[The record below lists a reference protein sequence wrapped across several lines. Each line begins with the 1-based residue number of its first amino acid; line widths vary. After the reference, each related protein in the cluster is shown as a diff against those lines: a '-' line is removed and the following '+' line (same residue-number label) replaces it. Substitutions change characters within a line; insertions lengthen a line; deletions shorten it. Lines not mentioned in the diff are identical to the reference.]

1 MRVLIDTNILLD
13 FLLEREP
20 FKDDAEELFA
30 AIDSGQIIGYVT
42 ATTLTDIFYIARK
55 HTRSLEL
62 AREAVSST
70 LETMIIC
77 PVNRN
82 VLEAAFA
89 SGLIDFEDAVQ
100 IYSAIAQD
108 LDIIVTRDNKGFL
121 SSTIQVFSVRQL
133 LNQLQSTEN

>member
-1 MRVLIDTNILLD
+1 MKVLIDTNVLLD

-20 FKDDAEELFA
+20 FKKDAEDLFT

-70 LETMIIC
+70 LDTMTIC

-89 SGLIDFEDAVQ
+89 SGLTDFEDAVQ
-100 IYSAIAQD
+100 IYSAIAQN
-108 LDIIVTRDNKGFL
+108 LDAIVTRDAKGFV
-121 SSTIQVFSVRQL
+121 SSTIPVYSVQEL
-133 LNQLQSTEN
+133 LKRL

>member
-1 MRVLIDTNILLD
+1 MKVLVDTNVLLD

-20 FKDDAEELFA
+20 FKKDAEELFA

-70 LETMIIC
+70 LETMTIC
-77 PVNRN
+77 PINRN
-82 VLEAAFA
+82 VLEAAFV
-89 SGLIDFEDAVQ
+89 SSLTDFEDAVQ
-100 IYSAIAQD
+100 IYSAIAQN
-108 LDIIVTRDNKGFL
+108 LDAIVTRDTKGFV
-121 SSTIQVFSVRQL
+121 SSTIPVYSVQEL
-133 LNQLQSTEN
+133 LKRL

>member
-1 MRVLIDTNILLD
+1 MKVLIDTNVLLD

-20 FKDDAEELFA
+20 FKKDVEELFA
-30 AIDSGQIIGYVT
+30 AIDSGQIIGFVT

-70 LETMIIC
+70 LDTMTIC

-89 SGLIDFEDAVQ
+89 SGLTDFEDAVQ
-100 IYSAIAQD
+100 IYSAIAQN
-108 LDIIVTRDNKGFL
+108 LDAIVTRDAKGFV
-121 SSTIQVFSVRQL
+121 SSTIPVYSVQEL
-133 LNQLQSTEN
+133 LKRL

>member
-1 MRVLIDTNILLD
+1 MKVLLDTNVLLD

-20 FKDDAEELFA
+20 FKKDAEELFA
-30 AIDSGQIIGYVT
+30 AIDSGQIIGFVT

-70 LETMIIC
+70 LDTMTIC

-89 SGLIDFEDAVQ
+89 SGLTDFEDAVQ
-100 IYSAIAQD
+100 IYSAIAQN
-108 LDIIVTRDNKGFL
+108 LDAIVTRDAKGFV
-121 SSTIQVFSVRQL
+121 SSTIPVYAIQEL
-133 LNQLQSTEN
+133 LKRV

>member
-1 MRVLIDTNILLD
+1 MKVLVDTNVLLD

-20 FKDDAEELFA
+20 FKKDAEDLFT

-70 LETMIIC
+70 LETMTIC

-89 SGLIDFEDAVQ
+89 SGLTDFEDAVQ
-100 IYSAIAQD
+100 IYSAIAQN
-108 LDIIVTRDNKGFL
+108 LDAIVTRDVKGFV
-121 SSTIQVFSVRQL
+121 SSTIPVYSVQEL
-133 LNQLQSTEN
+133 LKRL

>member
-1 MRVLIDTNILLD
+1 
-13 FLLEREP
+13 LLEREP
-20 FKDDAEELFA
+20 FKKDAEDLFT

-70 LETMIIC
+70 LDTMTIC

-89 SGLIDFEDAVQ
+89 SGLTDFEDAVQ
-100 IYSAIAQD
+100 IYSAIAQN
-108 LDIIVTRDNKGFL
+108 LDAIVTRDAKGFV
-121 SSTIQVFSVRQL
+121 SSTIPVYSVQEL
-133 LNQLQSTEN
+133 LKRL

>member
-1 MRVLIDTNILLD
+1 MKVLVDTNVLLD

-20 FKDDAEELFA
+20 FKKDAEELFA

-70 LETMIIC
+70 LETMTIC
-77 PVNRN
+77 PINRN
-82 VLEAAFA
+82 VLEAAFT
-89 SGLIDFEDAVQ
+89 SGLTDFEDAVQ
-100 IYSAIAQD
+100 IYGAIAQN
-108 LDIIVTRDNKGFL
+108 LDAIVTRDAKGFV
-121 SSTIQVFSVRQL
+121 SSTIPVYSVQEL
-133 LNQLQSTEN
+133 LKRL

>member
-1 MRVLIDTNILLD
+1 MKILVDTNVLLD

-20 FKDDAEELFA
+20 FKKDAEELFA

-70 LETMIIC
+70 LETMTIC
-77 PVNRN
+77 PINRN
-82 VLEAAFA
+82 VLEAAFT
-89 SGLIDFEDAVQ
+89 SGLTDFEDAVQ
-100 IYSAIAQD
+100 IYSAIAQN
-108 LDIIVTRDNKGFL
+108 LDAIVTRDAKGFV
-121 SSTIQVFSVRQL
+121 SSTIPVYSVQEL
-133 LNQLQSTEN
+133 LKRL

>member
-1 MRVLIDTNILLD
+1 MKVLIDTNVLLD

-20 FKDDAEELFA
+20 FKKDAEDLFT
-30 AIDSGQIIGYVT
+30 AIDSGQIIGFVT

-70 LETMIIC
+70 LDTMTIC

-89 SGLIDFEDAVQ
+89 SGLTDFEDAVQ
-100 IYSAIAQD
+100 IYSAIAQN
-108 LDIIVTRDNKGFL
+108 LDAIVTRDAKGFV
-121 SSTIQVFSVRQL
+121 SSTIPVYSVQEL
-133 LNQLQSTEN
+133 LKRL

>member
-1 MRVLIDTNILLD
+1 MKALLDTNVLLD

-20 FKDDAEELFA
+20 FKKDAEELFA
-30 AIDSGQIIGYVT
+30 AIDSGQIIGFVT

-70 LETMIIC
+70 LDTMTIC

-89 SGLIDFEDAVQ
+89 SGLTDFEDAVQ
-100 IYSAIAQD
+100 IYSAIAQN
-108 LDIIVTRDNKGFL
+108 LDAIVTRDVKGFV
-121 SSTIQVFSVRQL
+121 SSTIPVYSVQEL
-133 LNQLQSTEN
+133 LKRL

>member
-1 MRVLIDTNILLD
+1 MKVLIDTNVLLD

-20 FKDDAEELFA
+20 FKKDAEELFA

-70 LETMIIC
+70 LETMTIC
-77 PVNRN
+77 PIDRN
-82 VLEAAFA
+82 VLEAAFT
-89 SGLIDFEDAVQ
+89 SGLTDFEDAVQ
-100 IYSAIAQD
+100 IYSAITQN
-108 LDIIVTRDNKGFL
+108 LDAIVTRDAKGFV
-121 SSTIQVFSVRQL
+121 SSTIPVYSVQEL
-133 LNQLQSTEN
+133 LKRL

>member
-1 MRVLIDTNILLD
+1 MKVLVDTNVLLD

-20 FKDDAEELFA
+20 FKKDAEELFA
-30 AIDSGQIIGYVT
+30 AIDSGQIIGYIT

-70 LETMIIC
+70 LETMTIC

-89 SGLIDFEDAVQ
+89 SGLTDFEDAVQ
-100 IYSAIAQD
+100 IYSAIAQN
-108 LDIIVTRDNKGFL
+108 LDAIVTPDTKGFV
-121 SSTIQVFSVRQL
+121 SSPIPVYTVQKL
-133 LNQLQSTEN
+133 LEKL

>member
-1 MRVLIDTNILLD
+1 MKVLVDTNVLLD

-20 FKDDAEELFA
+20 FKKDAEELFA

-62 AREAVSST
+62 AREAVFSI
-70 LETMIIC
+70 LEIMTIS

-89 SGLIDFEDAVQ
+89 SGLTDFEDAVQ
-100 IYSAIAQD
+100 IYSAIAQN
-108 LDIIVTRDNKGFL
+108 LDAIITRDAKGFV
-121 SSTIQVFSVRQL
+121 SSTIPIYSVREL
-133 LNQLQSTEN
+133 LNRL

>member
-1 MRVLIDTNILLD
+1 MKVLLDTNVLLD

-20 FKDDAEELFA
+20 FKKDAEELFA
-30 AIDSGQIIGYVT
+30 AIDSGQIIGFVT

-70 LETMIIC
+70 LDTMTIC
-77 PVNRN
+77 PVNSN

-89 SGLIDFEDAVQ
+89 SGLTDFEDAVQ
-100 IYSAIAQD
+100 IYSAIAQN
-108 LDIIVTRDNKGFL
+108 LDAIVTRDAKGFV
-121 SSTIQVFSVRQL
+121 SSTIPVYSIQEL
-133 LNQLQSTEN
+133 LKRL

>member
-1 MRVLIDTNILLD
+1 MKVLIDTNVVLD

-20 FKDDAEELFA
+20 FKKDAEELFA
-30 AIDSGQIIGYVT
+30 AIDSGQIISYVT

-55 HTRSLEL
+55 HTRSIEL

-70 LETMIIC
+70 LVSMTIC

-89 SGLIDFEDAVQ
+89 SGLTDFEDAVQ
-100 IYSAIAQD
+100 IYSAIAQN
-108 LDIIVTRDNKGFL
+108 LDAIVTRDAKGFL
-121 SSTIQVFSVRQL
+121 SSSIPVYSVRQL
-133 LNQLQSTEN
+133 LEQLQNVEN

>member
-1 MRVLIDTNILLD
+1 MKVLIDTNVLLD

-20 FKDDAEELFA
+20 FKKDAEDLFT

-70 LETMIIC
+70 LDTMTIC

-89 SGLIDFEDAVQ
+89 SGLTDFEDAVQ
-100 IYSAIAQD
+100 IYSAIAQN
-108 LDIIVTRDNKGFL
+108 LDTIVTRDAKGFA
-121 SSTIQVFSVRQL
+121 SSTIPVSSVQEL
-133 LNQLQSTEN
+133 LEKL